1 MAKALTPDICVIGA
15 GPGGIAVATGAAAYG
30 VKVVLVDDSAD
41 GGGGLNRGVLP
52 RSALIAAARQAHA
65 ARGGTEFGIAE
76 AEPEIDF
83 KAVMAQIREV
93 AADAAT
99 ARTAKPGSA
108 SPTGR

>member
-15 GPGGIAVATGAAAYG
+15 SPGGIAVATGAAAYG
-30 VKVVLVDDSAD
+30 VKVVLVDDSA
-41 GGGGLNRGVLP
+41 GGGLNRGGLP
-52 RSALIAAARQAHA
+52 RQALIAAARQAHA
-65 ARGGTEFGIAE
+65 ARGGAAFGIAE

-99 ARTAKPGSA
+99 SV
-108 SPTGR
+108 SP